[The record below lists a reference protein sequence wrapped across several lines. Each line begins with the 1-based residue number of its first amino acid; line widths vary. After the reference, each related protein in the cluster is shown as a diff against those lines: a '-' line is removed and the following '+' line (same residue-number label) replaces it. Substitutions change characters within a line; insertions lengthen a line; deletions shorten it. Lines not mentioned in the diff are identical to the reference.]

1 MFPMTFFTFFRG
13 FNDAISGF
21 NDDGWSIMAG
31 DGIEDVVVACNS
43 TKKIRN
49 VSNCVNAFEAPGGII
64 CAKASML
71 LQVRVL
77 LVHYVAIRLS
87 FLFCTKINFF

>member
-1 MFPMTFFTFFRG
+1 
-13 FNDAISGF
+13 
-21 NDDGWSIMAG
+21 MAG

-49 VSNCVNAFEAPGGII
+49 ISNGVNAFEAPGGTI

-77 LVHYVAIRLS
+77 LVHYVTTGSSL
-87 FLFCTKINFF
+87 LFCTKIKLLLVVQHFNMHMHIIHC

>member
-1 MFPMTFFTFFRG
+1 
-13 FNDAISGF
+13 
-21 NDDGWSIMAG
+21 MAG

-49 VSNCVNAFEAPGGII
+49 ISNGVNAFEAPGGTI

-71 LQVRVL
+71 LQVRALSSLCYNWLIFVILYENKTSFSGSTLQHAHAHNTL
-77 LVHYVAIRLS
+77 LRSI
-87 FLFCTKINFF
+87 FI